1 MQIHMLKICKKRKLE
16 REREGGGGR
25 GREREDTRKDS
36 MSKDIKNAHKWSI
49 LGRSREYLYFQLF
62 LLIRLHINN
71 FGWMQQGEKEQQST
85 KTYKVSFI
93 SHNII
98 S

>member
-1 MQIHMLKICKKRKLE
+1 MQKEKVGE
-16 REREGGGGR
+16 REREGGGGAE
-25 GREREDTRKDS
+25 GEKEKISRKDS

-49 LGRSREYLYFQLF
+49 LGRSWEYLYFQLF
-62 LLIRLHINN
+62 LLIRFHINN
-71 FGWMQQGEKEQQST
+71 LGWMQQGEKEQQST

>member
-1 MQIHMLKICKKRKLE
+1 MQKEKVGE
-16 REREGGGGR
+16 RERGGAEG
-25 GREREDTRKDS
+25 EKEKISPKDS

-49 LGRSREYLYFQLF
+49 LGRSWEYLYFQLF
-62 LLIRLHINN
+62 LLIRFHINN
-71 FGWMQQGEKEQQST
+71 LGWMQQGEKEQQST

>member
-1 MQIHMLKICKKRKLE
+1 MQKEKVG
-16 REREGGGGR
+16 EGGGG
-25 GREREDTRKDS
+25 GGVEGEKEKISRKDS

-49 LGRSREYLYFQLF
+49 LGRSWEYLDFQLF
-62 LLIRLHINN
+62 LPIRIHINN
-71 FGWMQQGEKEQQST
+71 LGWMQQGEKEQQST

>member
-36 MSKDIKNAHKWSI
+36 MSKDIKNAHK
-49 LGRSREYLYFQLF
+49 
-62 LLIRLHINN
+62 
-71 FGWMQQGEKEQQST
+71 
-85 KTYKVSFI
+85 
-93 SHNII
+93 
-98 S
+98 